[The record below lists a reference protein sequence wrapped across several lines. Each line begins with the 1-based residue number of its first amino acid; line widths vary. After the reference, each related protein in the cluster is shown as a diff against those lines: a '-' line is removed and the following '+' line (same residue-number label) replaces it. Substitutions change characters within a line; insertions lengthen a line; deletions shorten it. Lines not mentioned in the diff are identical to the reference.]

1 MPSGSSLLSDRH
13 LAEILATNCS
23 MAVVKYKSQNYKTLR
38 RNHLTFSRKFEDP
51 EFPLEAGPGIDNDGV
66 EWLRPSELAVGP
78 RLLSDG
84 VSGADVVGSE
94 RGASAWFATACSVLT
109 ARPSLLLQLIPS
121 YADQDYGTQFHPGI
135 LQFEFGRQG
144 RAYRVVV
151 DDRLPSRGGQLL
163 RCHSDDGAEFWS
175 ALLEKA
181 YAKLHGGYAALANGR
196 IADAIASFCRGI
208 PDSWDLRH
216 LQAQVDLTNPVARDR
231 LARILQSFVRRD
243 SILLFSLRPEG
254 KGRRTGDYTADN
266 LVYGRGYLLSD
277 VQQVRLKDGSPV
289 WLLKLQT
296 AHFHDNSEWKGPW
309 RDGGPEWGQLDIE
322 SASRVNHW
330 FKDDCV
336 FWISLTDAMAR
347 FSDLDMSLAPD
358 GSRNWKRV
366 CLEGRRGAGN
376 PPTEPQY
383 LLRIRGDGFQTV
395 TVCLEQGG
403 PEAACRPD
411 LLAPMGL
418 ELLRAEDNRNTR
430 LPLGAGPPSA
440 RLVARAAME
449 RRAVIT
455 LGASLPPGSYVLLP
469 QFGDAEI
476 DFTIRAFSRL
486 KFQLSPLTSSRT
498 QGSGCRA
505 RSHKSVSRL
514 VVQRVTG
521 VAAWLKCPP
530 AEVKIKLRV
539 ACPNS
544 SISDWYSRYYYAEP
558 EQGDTFETDL
568 RLLIHRYKLGEP
580 VNIDVYYS
588 AVGSYTKSQVG
599 QVSIGESAAPTG
611 QEAAL
616 IGQDGQPIGVSLHCA
631 LCTVEDWEEI

>member
-1 MPSGSSLLSDRH
+1 
-13 LAEILATNCS
+13 
-23 MAVVKYKSQNYKTLR
+23 MAVVKYKSQNY
-38 RNHLTFSRKFEDP
+38 KFEDP

-216 LQAQVDLTNPVARDR
+216 LQAQ
-231 LARILQSFVRRD
+231 LAATSALAHAAS
-243 SILLFSLRPEG
+243 EG

-383 LLRIRGDGFQTV
+383 LLRVRGDGFQTV

-469 QFGDAEI
+469 QFGDAEV

-580 VNIDVYYS
+580 VNIDAILSTVLS
-588 AVGSYTKSQVG
+588 PSQSIDCRSGIGRPRAERAANRAV
-599 QVSIGESAAPTG
+599 
-611 QEAAL
+611 
-616 IGQDGQPIGVSLHCA
+616 
-631 LCTVEDWEEI
+631 

>member
-1 MPSGSSLLSDRH
+1 
-13 LAEILATNCS
+13 
-23 MAVVKYKSQNYKTLR
+23 MAVVKYKSQNYRTLR

-66 EWLRPSELAVGP
+66 EWLRPSELAVG
-78 RLLSDG
+78 RACSRTACRALMC
-84 VSGADVVGSE
+84 E

-196 IADAIASFCRGI
+196 ISDAIASFCRGI

-216 LQAQVDLTNPVARDR
+216 LQAQ
-231 LARILQSFVRRD
+231 
-243 SILLFSLRPEG
+243 G
-254 KGRRTGDYTADN
+254 KGRRTGDNTADN

-296 AHFHDNSEWKGPW
+296 AHFHDNSEWKG
-309 RDGGPEWGQLDIE
+309 RGVTAGPSG
-322 SASRVNHW
+322 ASSTLNRPARVNHW

-383 LLRIRGDGFQTV
+383 LLRVRGDGFQTV

-440 RLVARAAME
+440 AGWRE
-449 RRAVIT
+449 RRWSA
-455 LGASLPPGSYVLLP
+455 G
-469 QFGDAEI
+469 
-476 DFTIRAFSRL
+476 R
-486 KFQLSPLTSSRT
+486 PLTSSRT

-514 VVQRVTG
+514 VVQQVTG